1 MVAFKTI
8 AHTNDATFKVAWQG
22 YFLDQLDFFEQR
34 NLNFEFANY
43 LPQRN
48 LDDWFVLQE

>member
-1 MVAFKTI
+1 MPTFRTI
-8 AHTNDATFKVAWQG
+8 AHTNDVTLKVAFRG
-22 YFLDQLDFFEQR
+22 YFLYQLDFFGQQ

-48 LDDWFVLQE
+48 LDDWFI